1 MAEVF
6 TELVWIAEYPEK
18 KSVVV
23 VNGSI
28 FENFTKKQQTAL
40 IKSLIVLGLD
50 KLASDYE
57 EAPENIKINI
67 SPNKDHD
74 NIISGVSLLMNAD
87 KDVEILVYFGKQAD
101 PSTTVKE
108 SLFHVMKVLRTVSTQ
123 NA

>member
-23 VNGSI
+23 VSGSI